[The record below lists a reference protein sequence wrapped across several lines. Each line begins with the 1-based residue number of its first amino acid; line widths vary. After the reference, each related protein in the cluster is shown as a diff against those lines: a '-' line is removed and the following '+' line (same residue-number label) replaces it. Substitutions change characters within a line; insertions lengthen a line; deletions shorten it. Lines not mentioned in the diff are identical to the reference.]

1 MPAICAQDC
10 AQSTSKI
17 EQYMEL
23 FGAQNGTLLAAYH
36 AIAVA
41 GDRRPLEDHMPAFLS
56 CHPVRM
62 GMAVI
67 CLALSSSVSAW
78 AQSDLKISLNAPF
91 DGSNAAFFLADA
103 KGYYADEGLKVAFD
117 ASGGSGEAVTRIGS
131 GTYDFGFG
139 DINVLMEFNAKNPA
153 NAGKAVYMLYYRS
166 PLSVGSFT
174 KNAIAKPADLNGK
187 TMGGA
192 LSDGAYKLFPAYA
205 KLAAVNPA
213 SIKWQF
219 GDLRLREALLLKGD
233 VDAIL
238 GFDSTMYF
246 NFIRQG
252 VAPADIK
259 FLYYSDAGLNIYGN
273 AILASK
279 KMLETNPKAVRGFVA
294 ATAKGW
300 RDAVADPAAAVGALK
315 KRSSLIDEKLET
327 AKLDW
332 LIKNQLRTAESTA
345 DGLGG
350 VRADRLAQSLSTVGA
365 AFELAN
371 TPAQADVFTAEFLP
385 DAAIR
390 KLP

>member
-1 MPAICAQDC
+1 MPA
-10 AQSTSKI
+10 
-17 EQYMEL
+17 
-23 FGAQNGTLLAAYH
+23 
-36 AIAVA
+36 V
-41 GDRRPLEDHMPAFLS
+41 PS
-56 CHPVRM
+56 CRPVRI
-62 GMAVI
+62 GIAAVG
-67 CLALSSSVSAW
+67 LALSLPVAASA
-78 AQSDLKISLNAPF
+78 QTELKVSLNAPY
-91 DGSNAAFFLADA
+91 DGSNAAFFLAEA
-103 KGYYADEGLKVAFD
+103 KGYYAAEGLKVAFD
-117 ASGGSGEAVTRIGS
+117 PSGGSGEAVTRIGS

-139 DINVLMEFNAKNPA
+139 DVNVLMEFNAKNPA

-166 PLSVGSFT
+166 PLSVGSFA

-187 TMGGA
+187 KMGGA

-205 KLAAVNPA
+205 KLAAIDAA

-246 NFIRQG
+246 NFVRQG

-279 KMLETNPKAVRGFVA
+279 KMLETNPAAVRGFVA

-300 RDAVADPAAAVGALK
+300 RAAVADPPAAIAALK
-315 KRSSLIDEKLET
+315 KRSSLVDEKLET
-327 AKLDW
+327 AKLEW
-332 LIKNQLRTAESTA
+332 LIKNQLKTAESTA

-350 VRADRLAQSLSTVGA
+350 VRADRLAQSLATVGA
-365 AFELAN
+365 AFELPK
-371 TPAQADVFTAEFLP
+371 TPAPAEVFTSEFLP
-385 DAAIR
+385 DAAVR